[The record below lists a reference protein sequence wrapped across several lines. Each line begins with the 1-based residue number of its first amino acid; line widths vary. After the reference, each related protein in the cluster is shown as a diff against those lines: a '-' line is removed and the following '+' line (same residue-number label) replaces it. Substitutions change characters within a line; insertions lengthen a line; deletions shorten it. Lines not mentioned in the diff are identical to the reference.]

1 MSQLAFPLARPSI
14 DENGMSSDEIRVV
27 RALEWGSEQAKQI
40 EELAEECAM
49 PGRKVQQIVRR
60 LREEHAVPIGSSMG
74 RPFGNSW
81 TIRRSWR
88 SAMRCSVR
96 IVPRDGV
103 NPNVR
108 PECLKKLLSDV
119 EILYPPKPPATP
131 AVPVGRVVD
140 PDAAEGAADE
150 ADLPMPAAVA
160 EGGE

>member
-1 MSQLAFPLARPSI
+1 MAINQTCDCGCGKAMNSYDA
-14 DENGMSSDEIRVV
+14 GEIPV
-27 RALEWGSEQAKQI
+27 ALKAKQI
-40 EELAEECAM
+40 EL
-49 PGRKVQQIVRR
+49 IVR
-60 LREEHAVPIGSSMG
+60 VVS
-74 RPFGNSW
+74 
-81 TIRRSWR
+81 
-88 SAMRCSVR
+88 
-96 IVPRDGV
+96 RDGV
-103 NPNVR
+103 IPNVK

>member
-74 RPFGNSW
+74 RPFGNYL
-81 TIRRSWR
+81 
-88 SAMRCSVR
+88 V
-96 IVPRDGV
+96 DD
-103 NPNVR
+103 
-108 PECLKKLLSDV
+108 PEELAKCYALFRARGLSNLTQAAKLKGQSLKRYLEEVQTELPV
-119 EILYPPKPPATP
+119 E
-131 AVPVGRVVD
+131 
-140 PDAAEGAADE
+140 AA
-150 ADLPMPAAVA
+150 
-160 EGGE
+160 